1 MISTVKLKSG
11 YFCRQNA
18 LVLGKHYFYVILLP
32 EYLTTYACSLQCS
45 CSQMIS
51 KVPTEDDERHKCQ
64 SEEVVVDQQTQMIVE
79 EFVQFKLRKAG
90 KVLPRK
96 SGPSDIE

>member
-1 MISTVKLKSG
+1 
-11 YFCRQNA
+11 
-18 LVLGKHYFYVILLP
+18 
-32 EYLTTYACSLQCS
+32 
-45 CSQMIS
+45 MIS